1 MKALRL
7 KVKEVYKACGFEAD
21 ANPDTLSMLTD
32 LEVRCCAQALI
43 RVSTRVSPTVVAAL
57 PCVTQALLEDLLSEI
72 ASMSPAYVIQ
82 KEKEKQKQRRDE
94 LRLERLAQQQLIYEQ
109 RLKKSM
115 ERSQAPAK
123 KKLGKQVMFRSP
135 PLKKRVREKKRDT
148 KADQEAA
155 DLIYL
160 T

>member
-1 MKALRL
+1 MW
-7 KVKEVYKACGFEAD
+7 
-21 ANPDTLSMLTD
+21 P
-32 LEVRCCAQALI
+32 
-43 RVSTRVSPTVVAAL
+43 RV
-57 PCVTQALLEDLLSEI
+57 CVQALLEDLLSEI

-135 PLKKRVREKKRDT
+135 PLRKRVREKKRDT